1 MNPLDTCMD
10 MWNHHP
16 RNHVIKGVVF
26 MFAGIIGMGADIL
39 LFYTPRIQPLS
50 SDRLVPPAY
59 ISPTP
64 TLDIPVDTQF
74 TTYNDV
80 ILKAQFSYPSTWV
93 TKTEGDR
100 NDWRVIVSDQ
110 QAPYFAVQFRRINN
124 YIYSVDEYI
133 NRQFRQLTGIK
144 VVDYEVSGIS
154 YREVTGDPGVTMCY
168 LYTAEDNAIYEI
180 TIMSGLKDKANPT
193 VARNLKLAD
202 MMVRSFEFQSTID
215 TTKIKVD
222 LQQIRAA
229 LEMYLVDNG
238 SYPATLSQL
247 APTYIPAVPENP
259 YTFYHYVYTPYNVIT
274 PTYTIKTNLPDG
286 SEYEVSNP

>member
-1 MNPLDTCMD
+1 
-10 MWNHHP
+10 
-16 RNHVIKGVVF
+16 
-26 MFAGIIGMGADIL
+26 
-39 LFYTPRIQPLS
+39 
-50 SDRLVPPAY
+50 
-59 ISPTP
+59 
-64 TLDIPVDTQF
+64 
-74 TTYNDV
+74 
-80 ILKAQFSYPSTWV
+80 
-93 TKTEGDR
+93 
-100 NDWRVIVSDQ
+100 
-110 QAPYFAVQFRRINN
+110 
-124 YIYSVDEYI
+124 
-133 NRQFRQLTGIK
+133 
-144 VVDYEVSGIS
+144 
-154 YREVTGDPGVTMCY
+154 
-168 LYTAEDNAIYEI
+168 
-180 TIMSGLKDKANPT
+180 MSGLKDKANPT